1 HGKTSSVSSIPFL
14 VRQITTRLLITAAM
28 TPITS
33 ECGIVTKPAPG
44 VMATKPTTAPIQAP
58 IAEGFLPR
66 NISKNTQDMAAAAD
80 AVVVVAKAYAAKAL
94 APPADPA
101 LKPNHPSQ
109 SKPVPSNTSLMRAG
123 TCDCSLRFPRY
134 KADAK
139 AAHPA
144 DI

>member
-66 NISKNTQDMAAAAD
+66 NISKNTQAMPAAAD
-80 AVVVVAKAYAAKAL
+80 AVVVAKAYAAKAL

-101 LKPNHPSQ
+101 LKPNHPNH
-109 SKPVPSNTSLMRAG
+109 SKPVPSNT
-123 TCDCSLRFPRY
+123 
-134 KADAK
+134 
-139 AAHPA
+139 
-144 DI
+144 